1 MDNAHGR
8 GIPLN
13 GKTEFWI
20 SLSCPLHAGQV
31 EEGCMNAVAP
41 LPVIENAKLPASYEA
56 DCAIKGVM

>member
-1 MDNAHGR
+1 MTTPKPPTPGSQAAREQGCKCPVMDNAHGR

-31 EEGCMNAVAP
+31 EEGAA
-41 LPVIENAKLPASYEA
+41 
-56 DCAIKGVM
+56 